1 MLQTLQKT
9 INSQYGKILVSILL
23 GLGLASL
30 FRRTCHGEGCLKFV
44 APLVSDVENKVFQHG
59 NNCHK
64 FKAVTKNCES
74 SKEKRVSFSYLNDYA

>member
-30 FRRTCHGEGCLKFV
+30 FRRTCHGIGCLKFI
-44 APLVSDVENKVFQHG
+44 APSVSNVEKKVFHHG
-59 NNCHK
+59 NNCHR
-64 FKAVTKNCES
+64 FKAITKNCES
-74 SKEKRVSFSYLNDYA
+74 SKEKRVSFTNINEYA